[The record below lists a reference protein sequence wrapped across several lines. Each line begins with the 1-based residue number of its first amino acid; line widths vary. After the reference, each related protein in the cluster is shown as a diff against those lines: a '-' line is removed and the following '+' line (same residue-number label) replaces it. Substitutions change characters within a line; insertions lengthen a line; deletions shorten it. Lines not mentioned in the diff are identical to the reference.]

1 MIHRHFRRFA
11 AFAAAVLLSVPAAR
25 AEEVVAAVAANFA
38 PAMAR
43 LEPAFEQASGH
54 QLTVVLGSSGK
65 LVAQIQQ
72 GAPFDVLLSADAQR
86 PDVLAKSGLGVP
98 ASRFT
103 YAIGRLA
110 LWSPDPQ
117 AFDADGVAYL
127 RAGSFRHLA
136 IANPGVAP
144 YGVAAQQVLEK
155 LGLWQTLRDRIVR
168 GEDIGQ
174 VYSMVASGTAEA
186 GFVALSAVIAGPKPG
201 SYWAVPQDQYSPPL
215 TQDAILVTRARAN
228 PAARAFLDY
237 LKSPPSREVIQSLGY
252 DLPNP

>member
-1 MIHRHFRRFA
+1 MIHRHFHRF
-11 AFAAAVLLSVPAAR
+11 VLLVTLLLNIPVAP

-38 PAMAR
+38 AAMAR
-43 LEPAFEQASGH
+43 IEPAFEKASGH

-65 LVAQIQQ
+65 LVQQIQQ
-72 GAPFDVLLSADAQR
+72 GAPFDVLLSADVER
-86 PDVLAKSGLGVP
+86 PELLAKTGLGVP

-117 AFDADGVAYL
+117 AIGADGVAYL
-127 RAGSFRHLA
+127 RAGSFRHLV
-136 IANPGVAP
+136 IGNPAVAP

-155 LGLWQTLRDRIVR
+155 LGLWATVQDKIVR

-174 VYSMVASGTAEA
+174 VYSMVASGAAEA

-201 SYWAVPQDQYSPPL
+201 SHWAVPQELYTPL
-215 TQDAILVTRARAN
+215 KQDAILVTRARAN
-228 PAARAFLDY
+228 PAAQAFLDY
-237 LKSPPSREVIQSLGY
+237 LKTPASRDVIQSLGY
-252 DLPNP
+252 DLSSL

>member
-1 MIHRHFRRFA
+1 MNTRHFHRF
-11 AFAAAVLLSVPAAR
+11 VLLCTLLLSIPAAR

-38 PAMAR
+38 AAMAR
-43 LEPAFEQASGH
+43 IEPAFEQASGH

-65 LVAQIQQ
+65 LLQQIQQ
-72 GAPFDVLLSADAQR
+72 GAPFDVLLSADVER
-86 PDVLAKSGLGVP
+86 PALLAKSGLGVP

-117 AFDADGVAYL
+117 AIGADGPAYL

-136 IANPGVAP
+136 IGNPAVAP

-155 LGLWQTLRDRIVR
+155 LGLWPTVQDRIVR

-174 VYSMVASGTAEA
+174 VYAMVASGAAEA
-186 GFVALSAVIAGPKPG
+186 GFVAVSQTLGAATPG
-201 SYWAVPQDQYSPPL
+201 SQWTVPQELYPPL
-215 TQDAILVTRARAN
+215 KQDAILVTRARAN
-228 PAARAFLDY
+228 PAAQAFLDY
-237 LKSPPSREVIQSLGY
+237 LKTPASREVIRSLGY
-252 DLPNP
+252 DLAGP